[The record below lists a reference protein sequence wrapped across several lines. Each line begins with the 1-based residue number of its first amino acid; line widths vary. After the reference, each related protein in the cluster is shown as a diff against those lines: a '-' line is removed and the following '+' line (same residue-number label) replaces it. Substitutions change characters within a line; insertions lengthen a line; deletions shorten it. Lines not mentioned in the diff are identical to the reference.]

1 MTVSFFQN
9 ISVIILCWIVFLL
22 YWLISSFFVKKSET
36 RRNWKSQIIWRIVIV
51 VLVIIFIV
59 ISKNQSDLKGIL
71 QPFFSSSLVLQIIWT
86 VLTVSGLVVAVWART
101 VLGRN
106 WSGYV
111 TYKKDHEL
119 VTEGPYKFVR
129 HPIYTGAILMVIGTF
144 LYYPNIFVLS
154 FLISWSTMFMI
165 RTKEEEKIMIKLF
178 GKRYLDYMKKTKRL
192 IPGIY

>member
-9 ISVIILCWIVFLL
+9 MSVIILCWIVFLL

-51 VLVIIFIV
+51 VLVIVFIV

-119 VTEGPYKFVR
+119 VTGGPYKFVR